1 MSLVLNVEILGE
13 FKKLTSATT
22 GAQNELQGLNSKIS
36 GFASSAKSMFASIG
50 IGLSFALITREL
62 KDATEAAVE
71 DRKSAGLLADQLHK
85 TVGAN
90 DALVAS
96 VEKSIG
102 QLSRQAAIADDDLRP
117 AMAQLTRVTKD
128 TDEAQK
134 LLKLATDVSAGSG
147 KDLTSV
153 VNALSKAYQGKMAAL
168 TKLGVPM
175 SESIQNASDYSA
187 AMSKLTK
194 LQSDANFAIEEYG
207 AKSKE
212 ATAAVEKVGVQQEK
226 VNSIA
231 AAGIDWQN
239 DLATAFGGAAE
250 KAANLDPYQRMQV
263 IFGEIQEQVGV
274 ALLPILDKFSV
285 WLASPKGEQTIQKVV
300 DVIQKLLGWL
310 TATVEW
316 VAANGDWLAPL
327 TTGILTVVGAW
338 KAVTLAVNATK
349 AAIGLA
355 TAAQVAFNAISGGT
369 GGVSIPKT
377 KVPTGS
383 TGNILKNL
391 GPWASLAGPIA
402 AELLLVGSIPGST
415 QMTGGTKLKDLGKP
429 LSVPNSPAIVNNVT
443 VNNNQGTVT
452 GSDITNLL
460 KQFSNATG
468 TN

>member
-22 GAQNELQGLNSKIS
+22 GAQSELQGLNNKIS
-36 GFASSAKSMFASIG
+36 GFASSAKRMFATIG
-50 IGLSFALITREL
+50 LGLSFAVITRQLEE
-62 KDATEAAVE
+62 ATKAAID
-71 DRKSAGLLADQLHK
+71 DRKSQELLANAMQNTGLA
-85 TVGAN
+85 T
-90 DALVAS
+90 DATIAS
-96 VEKSIG
+96 AEKYIAKMQRS
-102 QLSRQAAIADDDLRP
+102 AAVADDDLRP
-117 AMAQLTRVTKD
+117 AY
-128 TDEAQK
+128 QK
-134 LLKLATDVSAGSG
+134 LFIATGDVEQSNRLLQIALDASAGSG
-147 KDLTSV
+147 KGLDV
-153 VNALSKAYQGKMAAL
+153 VSQAMAKSLAGNDAAL
-168 TKLGVPM
+168 VKLIPSLKG
-175 SESIQNASDYSA
+175 
-187 AMSKLTK
+187 SKTPIDDL
-194 LQSDANFAIEEYG
+194 
-207 AKSKE
+207 
-212 ATAAVEKVGVQQEK
+212 
-226 VNSIA
+226 A
-231 AAGIDWQN
+231 AAFAGS
-239 DLATAFGGAAE
+239 AE

-263 IFGEIQEQVGV
+263 MFSDIQEQVGT
-274 ALLPILDKFSV
+274 AMLPILDKLST
-285 WLASPKGEQTIQKVV
+285 WLASPKGEETIQKVV
-300 DVIQKLLGWL
+300 DVIQKMLGWL

-415 QMTGGTKLKDLGKP
+415 QQTSGGGVKLGTP
-429 LSVPNSPAIVNNVT
+429 ITVPNSPAIVNNVT